1 MTNHTIRLV
10 KRLHGRRELI
20 EQSKQEKQKKKEE
33 EEEEDVLGWIP
44 GMN

>member
-20 EQSKQEKQKKKEE
+20 EQSKNKRKKE